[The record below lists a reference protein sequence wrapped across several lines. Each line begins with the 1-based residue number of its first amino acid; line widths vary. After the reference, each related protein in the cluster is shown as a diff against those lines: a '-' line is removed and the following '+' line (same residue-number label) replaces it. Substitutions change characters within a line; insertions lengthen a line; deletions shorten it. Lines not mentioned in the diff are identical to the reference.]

1 MQLLVQRS
9 SNFSTARRGGLSH
22 RDGMHNGRRNKQP
35 CNDDQ
40 CFTAMDGILH
50 GEGSGNQTY
59 NVLKFERLL
68 RWTGATMSL
77 ERFKCMQLS
86 DVIATTSRLDHNPLG
101 PPMLIRSK
109 SNIAETDELMMIR
122 ALLRRQRKS
131 RVQGHSKRLHRT
143 LAHAT
148 ACETMHTGRNGN
160 SDAKL
165 HPRMADGRKLVL
177 QYELAKRT
185 SAQPRHIHS

>member
-59 NVLKFERLL
+59 NVLNFERLL

-77 ERFKCMQLS
+77 ERFKCMQLN

-122 ALLRRQRKS
+122 ALLRRQRAVCKATQS
-131 RVQGHSKRLHRT
+131 GCTEPLHMQR
-143 LAHAT
+143 HANN
-148 ACETMHTGRNGN
+148 AYWPQRQLRCETPPSHGGWPQARP
-160 SDAKL
+160 A
-165 HPRMADGRKLVL
+165 
-177 QYELAKRT
+177 
-185 SAQPRHIHS
+185 I

>member
-1 MQLLVQRS
+1 
-9 SNFSTARRGGLSH
+9 
-22 RDGMHNGRRNKQP
+22 
-35 CNDDQ
+35 
-40 CFTAMDGILH
+40 
-50 GEGSGNQTY
+50 
-59 NVLKFERLL
+59 
-68 RWTGATMSL
+68 MSL

-122 ALLRRQRKS
+122 ALLSRQRKS

-148 ACETMHTGRNGN
+148 ACETG
-160 SDAKL
+160 
-165 HPRMADGRKLVL
+165 
-177 QYELAKRT
+177 
-185 SAQPRHIHS
+185 

>member
-1 MQLLVQRS
+1 
-9 SNFSTARRGGLSH
+9 
-22 RDGMHNGRRNKQP
+22 
-35 CNDDQ
+35 
-40 CFTAMDGILH
+40 
-50 GEGSGNQTY
+50 
-59 NVLKFERLL
+59 
-68 RWTGATMSL
+68 MSL

-148 ACETMHTGRNGN
+148 ACETG
-160 SDAKL
+160 
-165 HPRMADGRKLVL
+165 
-177 QYELAKRT
+177 
-185 SAQPRHIHS
+185 